1 MGNFTA
7 PLGPLLCGGSVDFH
21 VAPILIRLLALAK
34 EDIGPTLHVACGQ
47 SISSL
52 PLIGTIGDLN
62 LKLLLDSITSNSGAS
77 SLDQKLI

>member
-1 MGNFTA
+1 MGNFA
-7 PLGPLLCGGSVDFH
+7 AALGTLLCGGSVDFH

-34 EDIGPTLHVACGQ
+34 EDISPTLHLACGQ

-52 PLIGTIGDLN
+52 PLIGSIDDLN
-62 LKLLLDSITSNSGAS
+62 LKLLLDSITSNSGVC